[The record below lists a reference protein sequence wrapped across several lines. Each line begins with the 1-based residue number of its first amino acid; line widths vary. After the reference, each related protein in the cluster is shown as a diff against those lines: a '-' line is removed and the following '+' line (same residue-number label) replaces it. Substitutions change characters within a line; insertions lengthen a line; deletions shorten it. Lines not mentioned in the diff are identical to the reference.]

1 MNFNLTLYG
10 KEEFYKNLNN
20 KTYYILVV
28 DNNEKMNFMNEKF
41 KEFNNEKTIIG
52 LDFEF
57 KKVSKNER
65 EIAIAQINLENHN
78 NNAYIFI
85 FYPPKLKNKILL
97 LNLLCNKNIIK
108 ILHGGE
114 SLDIP
119 YLFNNLFDNN
129 NKLIKNFIINLY
141 DTKFLCEY
149 HHLINNEN
157 KKCSIY
163 YLLEEF
169 KIIDKK
175 NIKKLKNLEKNIG
188 EIYLIKFDINNLSEN
203 LLYYALY
210 DVIYLPTLIK
220 KFINIKINKIISE
233 FTGIIYYLKKTN
245 KIDNLNQILNKYN
258 NEYIIVSNNNINL
271 IEIFNYYYK
280 SKTNILINLSQIPY
294 FKQFIK
300 NIIKYII
307 YKIISKEHNINL
319 DLPKIN
325 KYLLNNK
332 NIIQFIKNAFKNKN

>member
-1 MNFNLTLYG
+1 MKFNLILYG
-10 KEEFYKNLNN
+10 KNEFYQNLND
-20 KTYYILVV
+20 KIYYILVV
-28 DNNEKMNFMNEKF
+28 DDNDKINFMNNKF
-41 KEFNNEKTIIG
+41 KEFEKEDTIIG

-57 KKVSKNER
+57 RKVSKNSR
-65 EIAIAQINLENHN
+65 EIALAQINLENN
-78 NNAYIFI
+78 EQDAFIFI
-85 FYPPKLKNKILL
+85 FYPPNLKNKIFL

-119 YLFNNLFDNN
+119 YLFNDFFDNN
-129 NKLIKNFIINLY
+129 NKLIKDFIINLY

-149 HHLINNEN
+149 YHLINNLN

-163 YLLEEF
+163 NLLEEF

-175 NIKKLKNLEKNIG
+175 NIKKLEDLEKNIG
-188 EIYLIKFDINNLSEN
+188 KIYFVRFDINNLSEN
-203 LLYYALY
+203 LINYALY

-220 KFINIKINKIISE
+220 KFINIKMTKIISE

-245 KIDNLNQILNKYN
+245 EIDEINKILNNYNNQI
-258 NEYIIVSNNNINL
+258 IISKDNINL
-271 IEIFNYYYK
+271 IEIFNYYYE
-280 SKTNILINLSQIPY
+280 NIPNPLIKLSQITY

-307 YKIISKEHNINL
+307 YKYISKKYNIKINL
-319 DLPKIN
+319 PKLN
-325 KYLLNNK
+325 KFLLNNL
-332 NIIQFIKNAFKNKN
+332 NIIKFIKNAFKKKTM